1 MLAPVTKQA
10 LRLSASKVYLK
21 ASASDFQDHTLQFMH
36 WAHESFSFSIR
47 GRLMV
52 PSPLQNKSANFS
64 RENRPYRHQQNV

>member
-47 GRLMV
+47 GKLITMTKQIGK
-52 PSPLQNKSANFS
+52 LQLRNK
-64 RENRPYRHQQNV
+64 